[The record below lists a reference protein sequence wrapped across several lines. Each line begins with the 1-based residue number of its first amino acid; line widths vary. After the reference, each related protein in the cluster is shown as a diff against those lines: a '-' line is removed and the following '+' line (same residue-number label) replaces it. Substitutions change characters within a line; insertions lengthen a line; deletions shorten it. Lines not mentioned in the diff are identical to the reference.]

1 MLRRLWLLA
10 VIGAAVSFV
19 GGCGGA
25 SFATRLPSSVH
36 WIEIVTPHFVIH
48 TDVAEPRALAM
59 AQALEDSR
67 SALLASVWPGAKEPH
82 GRTRVML
89 FARQRDLSRYAGRNN
104 QGAVFTRPGFQ
115 RLLALT
121 PGSMGNGSTVAAH
134 ELAHD
139 LSRWFLP
146 VQPLW
151 LSEGL
156 AVYLESIELDRRKGQ
171 VVTGGVSSD
180 SVGWLRAAR
189 FIPSTAQLF
198 ALRDPSAVDA
208 RDTASFYLG
217 SWALVHYLRS
227 EQPDAF
233 GRFQKA
239 LMRLTPWRLAW
250 DQSFPG
256 LTSAELDRRLS
267 AYLDAE
273 RFTTSRAH
281 FTPPVFTPTVRGLPP
296 AEVHGLL
303 ALLANTSGEP
313 VGATETAA
321 ALDLDPAELNALTV
335 RFHSLAADARVAR
348 TDIASRAVDAH
359 PHQAGAWLLAALA
372 ATELGVRRRALARAE
387 RLDPDHPGV
396 VGLLAEDA
404 LARNDPRAALVHVRH
419 AQRRSGVT
427 PKNLTLQFAALA
439 ASNRC
444 EDAAAILE
452 RGTLLL
458 DPQCRVAW
466 GAGHRE
472 VTCSDYVR
480 RAYADASSCA
490 FEAL

>member
-10 VIGAAVSFV
+10 VIGVAVSFV

-25 SFATRLPSSVH
+25 SFATRLPSSIR

-48 TDVAEPRALAM
+48 TDVGKPRALAM

-67 SALLASVWPGAKEPH
+67 SALLASVWPTAKEPH

-104 QGAVFTRPGFQ
+104 QGAVFTRPGFE

-121 PGSMGNGSTVAAH
+121 PGAMGDGSIVAAH

-198 ALRDPSAVDA
+198 ALRDPSAVA
-208 RDTASFYLG
+208 GLDTAVYLG

-227 EQPDAF
+227 EEPEAF
-233 GRFQKA
+233 GRFQTA
-239 LMRLTPWRLAW
+239 LMRLTPWRQAW
-250 DQSFPG
+250 DESFPG
-256 LTSAELDRRLS
+256 LTNAELDRRLS

-273 RFTTSRAH
+273 QFTTSRAN

-313 VGATETAA
+313 VGAAEAAA
-321 ALDLDPAELNALTV
+321 ALDLDPDELNALTV
-335 RFHSLAADARVAR
+335 RFQSLAAGARAAR
-348 TDIASRAVDAH
+348 TNIASRAVHAH
-359 PHQAGAWLLAALA
+359 PRHAGAWLLAALA
-372 ATELGVRRRALARAE
+372 ASEPGERRLALARAE

-427 PKNLTLQFAALA
+427 PKNLALQFAALA

-444 EDAAAILE
+444 DDAAAVLE
-452 RGTLLL
+452 RSTLWL
-458 DPQCRVAW
+458 DPQCRVAA
-466 GAGHRE
+466 GAGQRE

-480 RAYADASSCA
+480 RANADASSCS